1 MPNIASAKKRVKV
14 IEKKTLRNKSLK
26 SALKTTWKDAT
37 LAVSDFSGDESKR
50 GELFDLVKKAIKK
63 IDQCVSKGVVH
74 KNTAN
79 RKKSRL
85 MQKYNFTFEN

>member
-1 MPNIASAKKRVKV
+1 MPNIASAKKRVRV

-26 SALKTTWKDAT
+26 SALKTVWKDAT
-37 LAVSDFSGDESKR
+37 VAVNEFNGDESGRDKLFSLVR
-50 GELFDLVKKAIKK
+50 GAFKK

-85 MQKYNFTFEN
+85 MQKYNFTLEK